1 MLSQSAVPRAN
12 HTIRILPPSASSAY
26 AAKHDAAIWETF
38 CKVTGAAGLSED
50 ALAKQVAT
58 LPGRLGGLGL
68 RSAERSAPAAYW
80 ASWVDALS
88 VIQTKAPDVA
98 ATVLHDLESSAG
110 TAPCLQEANAGLELL
125 RSQGAADLPTW
136 AEASQGVRP
145 PQPDEGI
152 DAADLDRGWQCH
164 ACSTLEHFFL
174 EQVVLPSS
182 SSARRSLLLSQ
193 SGGPASAWLRAIP
206 SEPAFTLSPLRLQV
220 ALRRRLRWPLP
231 LSGGRCCRGCNKTL
245 DLLGDRAAA
254 CPLAG
259 RLKLRSRPLERTW
272 ARVLREAGGRV
283 RENLWLRDAG
293 LPGIDPGDGRRIEV
307 VATGLPVARGMK
319 HPRKFKKT
327 FKSLQTFK
335 SFFKLSWESLKVFLN
350 LAKV

>member
-1 MLSQSAVPRAN
+1 M
-12 HTIRILPPSASSAY
+12 
-26 AAKHDAAIWETF
+26 
-38 CKVTGAAGLSED
+38 SED
-50 ALAKQVAT
+50 DLAHQVAT

-98 ATVLHDLESSAG
+98 ATVLHNLDSGSSA
-110 TAPCLQEANAGLELL
+110 APCLQEATAGLELL
-125 RSQGAADLPTW
+125 RLQGAADLPTW
-136 AEASQGVRP
+136 AEAAQGVKP

-164 ACSTLEHFFL
+164 ACSTLEHYFL
-174 EQVVLPSS
+174 EHVVLPSS
-182 SSARRSLLLSQ
+182 SSSRRSLLLSQ

-245 DLLGDRAAA
+245 DLLGDRGK
-254 CPLAG
+254 LEVQEDG
-259 RLKLRSRPLERTW
+259 RGHVHVVGLKEVPVDSADAMMSLVKQASDQRSTGATSANDVSSRSHAILR
-272 ARVLREAGGRV
+272 VV
-283 RENLWLRDAG
+283 LRDAESG
-293 LPGIDPGDGRRIEV
+293 A
-307 VATGLPVARGMK
+307 ATGGC
-319 HPRKFKKT
+319 
-327 FKSLQTFK
+327 LQLCDLAGSERACDSTACDRQVR
-335 SFFKLSWESLKVFLN
+335 WEG
-350 LAKV
+350 